1 MALPQEA
8 GRASGRGL
16 EGHPFLSVTPGGQEK
31 GVWKALL
38 SGIFGLFEE
47 TWPCVGPGA
56 LPSQWWGSRLLS
68 GTCLP
73 RALREP
79 GVRAGAPRD
88 SHDPQGPREGIV
100 GTQKQGKACFLLR
113 KSFPLGLACG
123 SGGGC
128 PGRGERAWQGAA
140 PAGLCAGGHTAQQ
153 CPQHTEGRD

>member
-16 EGHPFLSVTPGGQEK
+16 GGHPFLSVTPGGQEK

-79 GVRAGAPRD
+79 GVQAGAPRD

-100 GTQKQGKACFLLR
+100 GTQRQGKGCFLLR
-113 KSFPLGLACG
+113 KSFRLG
-123 SGGGC
+123 SGLWKWGWM
-128 PGRGERAWQGAA
+128 PW
-140 PAGLCAGGHTAQQ
+140 
-153 CPQHTEGRD
+153 EG